1 MKRVYIQT
9 FGCQMNERDSE
20 VMAGLLQGE
29 GYCLTRRIDQ
39 ADLIIFNTCSV
50 RDLAEQKLYSALG
63 RTKDYK
69 QGNRRVLVGVA
80 GCIAQQEGSR
90 LLKRAPQVDLVIGT
104 SNLRRLPAL
113 VEEVSRSGCR
123 TVETERDPGY
133 PHYDLPSVR
142 ATGVRAWVNI
152 MYGCDKACTFCIVPH
167 VRGEERSRP
176 MEAIVEEVRGL
187 AGQGCREVTLLGQNV
202 NSYGKREPRTTEFCH
217 SSVVRGEYSRESF
230 ARLLKLLNDTPG
242 IARIRFTTAH
252 PMDLSPGLI
261 GAMADLPKLCEH
273 LHLPIQSGSDRILR
287 AMGRGYTYAGYLRKT
302 RLLRERVP
310 GVAISTDVIVG
321 FPGETDE
328 DFTRTLEALREIR
341 FHSLFAFKYSPRP
354 FTPAA
359 AMSDQ
364 VPEAV
369 KEERLQ
375 RVLQLQETIA
385 RCLYE
390 GYVGK
395 FLEILVE
402 EADPANGELTGRTRG
417 NLLVHFPGRA
427 DLIGSLQRIV
437 ITQALGHSLR
447 GKGVHGRQ

>member
-20 VMAGLLQGE
+20 VMAGILQGE

-63 RTKDYK
+63 RAKDYK
-69 QGNRRVLVGVA
+69 RGNRRVLVGVA
-80 GCIAQQEGSR
+80 GCIAQQEGAR

-104 SNLRRLPAL
+104 SNLRRLPSL
-113 VEEVSRSGCR
+113 VEEVSRSGGR
-123 TVETERDPGY
+123 AVEVEMDPEY
-133 PHYDLPSVR
+133 HYYDLPSVR
-142 ATGVRAWVNI
+142 ATRVRAWVNI

-176 MEAIVEEVRGL
+176 MEAIAEEVRGL
-187 AGQGCREVTLLGQNV
+187 ADQGYREVILLGQNV
-202 NSYGKREPRTTEFCH
+202 NSYGKRED
-217 SSVVRGEYSRESF
+217 GRESF
-230 ARLLKLLNDTPG
+230 ARLLRLLNETPG

-273 LHLPIQSGSDRILR
+273 LHLPIQSGSDRILK

-321 FPGETDE
+321 FPNETDE
-328 DFTRTLEALREIR
+328 DFARTLEALREIR

-359 AMSDQ
+359 MLPDQ
-364 VPEAV
+364 VPEGV

-375 RVLQLQETIA
+375 RVLRLQEMIA

-390 GYVGK
+390 RYVGK

-402 EADPANGELTGRTRG
+402 EADPAKGELTGRTRG

-427 DLIGSLQRIV
+427 DLIGSLQRIA

-447 GKGVHGRQ
+447 GRGDNGRQ

>member
-39 ADLIIFNTCSV
+39 ADLILFNTCSV

-63 RTKDYK
+63 RTKEYK

-113 VEEVSRSGCR
+113 VEEVSRSGGR
-123 TVETERDPGY
+123 AVEVERDPVY
-133 PHYDLPSVR
+133 PQYDLPSVR

-176 MEAIVEEVRGL
+176 MEAIAEEVRGL

-202 NSYGKREPRTTEFCH
+202 NSYGKREY
-217 SSVVRGEYSRESF
+217 GRESF
-230 ARLLKLLNDTPG
+230 VRLLKLLNDTPG

-261 GAMADLPKLCEH
+261 GAMADLPKICEH

-287 AMGRGYTYAGYLRKT
+287 AMGRGYTCAGYLRKVS
-302 RLLRERVP
+302 LLRERVP
-310 GVAISTDVIVG
+310 EVALSTDVIVG
-321 FPGETDE
+321 FPNETDE
-328 DFTRTLEALREIR
+328 DFAGTLEALREIR
-341 FHSLFAFKYSPRP
+341 FHSVFAFKYSPRP

-375 RVLQLQETIA
+375 RVLQLQEAIS
-385 RCLYE
+385 RRLYE

-395 FLEILVE
+395 PLEVLVE
-402 EADPANGELTGRTRG
+402 ETDPANGELSGRTRG
-417 NLLVHFPGRA
+417 NLPVHFPGRA
-427 DLIGSLQRIV
+427 DLIGSLQQITV
-437 ITQALGHSLR
+437 TQALGHSLR
-447 GKGVHGRQ
+447 GRRVYDRP